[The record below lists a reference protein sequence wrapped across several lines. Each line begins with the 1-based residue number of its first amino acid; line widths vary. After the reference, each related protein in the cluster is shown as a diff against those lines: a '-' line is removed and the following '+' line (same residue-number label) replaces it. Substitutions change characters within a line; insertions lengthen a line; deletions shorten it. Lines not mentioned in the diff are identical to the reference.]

1 MTTFLSAC
9 NFEQLDQLLK
19 LDTHHGSVKAK
30 DMIEQYVE
38 TPGVFKASEDGVW
51 DGRQSLGGVWVAHP
65 KVKMPER
72 ALIHREANDA
82 SVTGTLFRRERES
95 PNPRFQVSSEAA
107 SALGILANSPTKLT
121 VTVLRKQMVTPYT
134 KSIVDTKGKGIAQNI
149 KDDSNKNSVSG
160 KEFLSI
166 KSAKIKNPFVQVGI
180 FRIKNNAN
188 KTGENMR
195 RIGIK
200 AIIKEQKI
208 KGRIF
213 WRVIVGPLNSLEE
226 REVFL
231 KNIIS
236 AGFEDAYAVKY

>member
-1 MTTFLSAC
+1 M
-9 NFEQLDQLLK
+9 K

-30 DMIEQYVE
+30 NVIEQYVE
-38 TPGVFKASEDGVW
+38 TPRVLKVSEDGVW

-65 KVKMPER
+65 NVKMPER
-72 ALIHREANDA
+72 SLIHSEANDA
-82 SVTGTLFRRERES
+82 SVTGILFRREWES
-95 PNPRFQVSSEAA
+95 PYPRFQVSSEAA
-107 SALGILANSPTKLT
+107 SALCILANSPTKLT
-121 VTVLRKQMVTPYT
+121 VTVLRKQMVKPNA

-149 KDDSNKNSVSG
+149 KDDSNKYSVSG

-195 RIGIK
+195 RMGIK
-200 AIIKEQKI
+200 PIIKEQKI
-208 KGRIF
+208 KGRTY
-213 WRVIVGPLNSLEE
+213 WRVIVGPVNSLEE
-226 REVFL
+226 RKVFL